1 MKLMTYVSILVP
13 IDGKQVHVE
22 AGEEFECDEQ
32 TGKYL
37 IAAKRAEEVTEKPVI
52 EKKKKAVE

>member
-1 MKLMTYVSILVP
+1 MKCITYSSILVP
-13 IDGKQVHVE
+13 IDGKQVHID

-37 IAAKRAEEVTEKPVI
+37 IASKRAEEVVNKPVVP
-52 EKKKKAVE
+52 KKKAAD